1 VPQSTTAPRAIIDL
15 TIPTGSNTA
24 DSLTLPRGFNFRTN
38 LLDNSTYNYTLL
50 TDTTVDKVGS
60 DFVFRNLSIYEGELI
75 SYNYTYNSATNPKAI
90 FPIPDANVDTT
101 SIVVT
106 VQVSTS
112 NLSSATYSLATDV
125 LDVTSSSEVYFLQE
139 GQDGKYE
146 IYFGDAFVGKKLT
159 DGNIVNM
166 SYLVTSGSASNKSNN
181 FVTTSSVSPYTV
193 YNITPVQQSAGGA
206 ERESVDSVKLNS
218 TLQFATQ
225 NRLVTTKDYESYI
238 KKTYGA
244 VDSVSVW
251 GGQEEIPPVYGKV
264 FISIKPKTNYFL
276 TDAEKTRII
285 EEIVKPKSIVAVSAE
300 IRDPEYLYLKLANK
314 ILLDR
319 KKTSL
324 SDEQLKNLIRSAV
337 FSYSD
342 LNLNKFDSTFVLSK
356 AQDSIDG
363 VDLNSIVG
371 SETTLRL
378 EKRFTPDLNNS
389 KTYSIK
395 YNAKLH
401 RGTILNRLTSSEFTV
416 NDSLGTLRTA
426 IIEEV
431 PESYTGLS
439 RIDVTDA
446 GFGYTS
452 PPTVTITGDGT
463 GATAVATIVNGR
475 VTAVT
480 ITNRGINYSRA
491 VVSFSGGDGYGATA
505 IAVLDGR
512 FGTLRTVYFNELS
525 ERQIINSNAGTID
538 YDTGEV
544 TITNLRVLSVLTS
557 DGDIRVDIE
566 SEDGIISSIR
576 NTIITIDQTDSTVV
590 TTEITAV

>member
-1 VPQSTTAPRAIIDL
+1 
-15 TIPTGSNTA
+15 
-24 DSLTLPRGFNFRTN
+24 
-38 LLDNSTYNYTLL
+38 
-50 TDTTVDKVGS
+50 
-60 DFVFRNLSIYEGELI
+60 
-75 SYNYTYNSATNPKAI
+75 
-90 FPIPDANVDTT
+90 
-101 SIVVT
+101 
-106 VQVSTS
+106 
-112 NLSSATYSLATDV
+112 
-125 LDVTSSSEVYFLQE
+125 
-139 GQDGKYE
+139 
-146 IYFGDAFVGKKLT
+146 
-159 DGNIVNM
+159 
-166 SYLVTSGSASNKSNN
+166 
-181 FVTTSSVSPYTV
+181 
-193 YNITPVQQSAGGA
+193 
-206 ERESVDSVKLNS
+206 
-218 TLQFATQ
+218 
-225 NRLVTTKDYESYI
+225 
-238 KKTYGA
+238 
-244 VDSVSVW
+244 
-251 GGQEEIPPVYGKV
+251 
-264 FISIKPKTNYFL
+264 
-276 TDAEKTRII
+276 
-285 EEIVKPKSIVAVSAE
+285 
-300 IRDPEYLYLKLANK
+300 
-314 ILLDR
+314 LLDR